1 MIEKRDKLN
10 RLVYVNFNEVER
22 VIYKYYGN
30 TNKIKIKIR
39 LVSKEQIVEIY
50 NKEGKIIY
58 SDETNNNFIKMKNIK
73 IYKNKISIK
82 LPNEIR
88 KEYLGIYLS
97 ILYKKIKK

>member
-39 LVSKEQIVEIY
+39 LVSKEQIIEIY
-50 NKEGKIIY
+50 NKEGNIIY
-58 SDETNNNFIKMKNIK
+58 SDEASNNFIKMKNIK

-88 KEYLGIYLS
+88 KEYLEI
-97 ILYKKIKK
+97 YKKIKK

>member
-39 LVSKEQIVEIY
+39 LVSKEQIIEIY
-50 NKEGKIIY
+50 NKEGRIIY

-88 KEYLGIYLS
+88 KEYLNI
-97 ILYKKIKK
+97 YKKIKN